1 MFVKSRHSSS
11 NVTSIRLNIF
21 LRINYKKINS
31 LVAKAADESIESELD
46 KAHDAHA
53 SICQFVSKNFSELN
67 PVESNVFMDRFGIH
81 EAICRYDDFPDGI
94 FRFVIDGNCY
104 DLTEEAVIKIKKGF
118 MSLVETLSLN
128 VPIEFDHMTVERQIA
143 TSESVSY
150 Q

>member
-1 MFVKSRHSSS
+1 MFVKSRHLSSS
-11 NVTSIRLNIF
+11 VTSIRLNIF

-31 LVAKAADESIESELD
+31 LVAKEADETNETELD
-46 KAHDAHA
+46 KAYDTHK
-53 SICQFVSKNFSELN
+53 SICAFVAKHFNEIN
-67 PVESNVFMDRFGIH
+67 PVDSKVFMDRFGIH
-81 EAICRYDDFPDGI
+81 EDICRYDDFPDGI

-104 DLTEEAVIKIKKGF
+104 DLTEEAIVKIQKSF
-118 MSLVETLSLN
+118 MALIEMQSLN